1 MLNTVSHLILTA
13 ALSHGV
19 VGIIV
24 PVLQIR
30 KLRLERSDDMSRSQL
45 VMAKLGL
52 EHSQV
57 IYLQTLHFFYSTRL
71 PPRFTHMGH
80 QRKSHLLLPC

>member
-30 KLRLERSDDMSRSQL
+30 KLRLERSDDVSKITAGNGKAWTRTQS
-45 VMAKLGL
+45 GY
-52 EHSQV
+52 SPPNP
-57 IYLQTLHFFYSTRL
+57 TFF
-71 PPRFTHMGH
+71 
-80 QRKSHLLLPC
+80 LLY